1 MGNLILNSLEIRNF
15 RAFRDLKIEH
25 LGRVNLLVGKNNV
38 GKTSLLEAIQLYAS
52 QDSAPTSIWEIMR
65 TRREVNEPFV
75 SVKEMLFAL
84 KYLFYG
90 RNDIK
95 PGLQPIQIGPIN
107 SSEEKLSITVDWSI
121 KETRMGTLDGKLLEA
136 GENYT
141 ADNLAPLLN
150 IQAAGTTRNYLI
162 DPSLPQKDII
172 VLNPNEIPCIF
183 IPSNGLSSQR
193 LTELWDSV
201 ALTKLEAD
209 ILIAL
214 RFIAPGL
221 VDLNFV
227 STPLSGRER
236 IPVVRIADY
245 DEPLPLHGLG
255 DGMLRALG
263 ISLALVKAK
272 DGILLIDEFENGLYY
287 TVQPDIWKLIFRV
300 AYQLNVQ
307 VFATTHSW
315 DCIESF
321 QKAAQEDKQNE
332 GVLIRL
338 ESKKG
343 KIIAT
348 LFDEQEL
355 GIATREQIEVR

>member
-1 MGNLILNSLEIRNF
+1 MES
-15 RAFRDLKIEH
+15 
-25 LGRVNLLVGKNNV
+25 
-38 GKTSLLEAIQLYAS
+38 
-52 QDSAPTSIWEIMR
+52 
-65 TRREVNEPFV
+65 
-75 SVKEMLFAL
+75 
-84 KYLFYG
+84 
-90 RNDIK
+90 
-95 PGLQPIQIGPIN
+95 
-107 SSEEKLSITVDWSI
+107 
-121 KETRMGTLDGKLLEA
+121 

-141 ADNLAPLLN
+141 ADNLVPLLN
-150 IQAAGTTRNYLI
+150 IETAGTTRSYLI

-172 VLNPNEIPCIF
+172 VLNPNEIPCIS

-209 ILIAL
+209 ILTAL

-236 IPVVRIADY
+236 VPVVRIADF
-245 DEPLPLHGLG
+245 DEPLPLYGLG

-287 TVQPDIWKLIFRV
+287 TVQPDLWKLILRV
-300 AYQLNVQ
+300 ARQLDVQ

-315 DCIESF
+315 DCIEAF
-321 QKAAQEDKQNE
+321 QKAAQEDKQSE
-332 GVLIRL
+332 GILIRL

-343 KIIAT
+343 KIVAT

-355 GIATREQIEVR
+355 SIATREQIEVR